1 MIVTDGQSSRVLPL
15 DHADPTLAL
24 DPAAALAAAPS
35 PVPDPARGGVARFGG
50 RSAWFGAPA
59 AA

>member
-1 MIVTDGQSSRVLPL
+1 L

-24 DPAAALAAAPS
+24 DPAAALAAALAAAPS

>member
-1 MIVTDGQSSRVLPL
+1 L

-24 DPAAALAAAPS
+24 DLGGALAAAPS